1 MKVAGSVGVITGGGG
16 GLGGGVARMLVEGGG
31 KAVILDLES
40 SGGAELAASLGPNAL
55 FIPTDVTDSTQIER
69 AIEQAVEQAGRI
81 DLCVN
86 AAGISPA
93 HRVVDRKGRVHP
105 LEVFEKTIDVN
116 LIGAFDVLRHAAK
129 AMTRNEPGQDGE
141 RGLIVNVSSAAGLE
155 GQPGQAAYTA
165 SKGALVALTL
175 QLARDLAV
183 WGIRVMTIAPGIMD
197 TPMLAGIDEKRRS
210 QLIDL
215 HVFPKR
221 LGTPED
227 FAALV
232 RCFMEVT
239 LLNGECVRLDAAT
252 RLGP

>member
-1 MKVAGSVGVITGGGG
+1 MEVDGAVGVITGGGG
-16 GLGGGVARMLVEGGG
+16 GLGGGVARMLVNNGG

-40 SGGAELAASLGPNAL
+40 SGGAELAKSLGPNAVFL
-55 FIPTDVTDSTQIER
+55 PTDVSDSGQVEA
-69 AIEQAVEQAGRI
+69 AINRAVEVAGRI
-81 DLCVN
+81 DVCVN

-93 HRVVDRKGRVHP
+93 HRVVDRKGRLHP
-105 LEVFEKTIDVN
+105 LDMFERTLDVN

-129 AMTRNEPGQDGE
+129 AMSDNEPGEDGE

-155 GQPGQAAYTA
+155 GQPGQAAYAA

-183 WGIRVMTIAPGIMD
+183 WGIRVMTVAPGIMD
-197 TPMLAGIDEKRRS
+197 TPMLAGVDDRRRE
-210 QLIDL
+210 QLVDL

-221 LGTPED
+221 LGTPAD

-232 RCFMEVT
+232 RCIMEVT